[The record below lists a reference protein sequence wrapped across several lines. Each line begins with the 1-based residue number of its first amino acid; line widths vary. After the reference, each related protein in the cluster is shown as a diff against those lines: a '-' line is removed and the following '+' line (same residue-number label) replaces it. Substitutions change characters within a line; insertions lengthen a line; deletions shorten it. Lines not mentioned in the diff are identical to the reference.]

1 MTKKSFLAIFLW
13 LTLISSP
20 MYSQVTI
27 GADKSPESFSVLE
40 LISNHTQGMRL
51 PQLTTQQ
58 RDDLTTEAFK
68 ANSLSNGLTI
78 FNISTKCVNVWNG
91 AVWIE
96 WCAPRPTFTIN
107 PDTLIFTAAAG
118 GGGPQNVTV
127 TTSQSGWTITRT
139 VAWTTTSGEGT
150 GTLTVSIPNTVYT
163 GSSLLIDSIK
173 VTTTDGLLTKTI
185 VVIRLPDVSNITDSP
200 ITPGANVYVG
210 AFWRADQ
217 TGERLI
223 SINNYPG
230 EWTATVIAGVEW
242 ITLDNAMTND
252 INYAYYPTGTPNESL
267 VDSYETNPNF
277 DRDHKVGG
285 GLSVSGTADATS
297 PIYFRIGLNSKFTD
311 SPKYDP
317 NPNFINTFPARY
329 GVVLLT
335 YGGGKTQRIWIR
347 QGNDAD
353 YLMREGDP
361 NGSSVAVADDR
372 SFARRFSPYNLT
384 DPNNGAPTDYLGTG
398 GNVLTV
404 GGGDFVKY
412 PSQAGYFFRWNFNR
426 VAFNPVIPA
435 PPTNITGWTETNQDG
450 VEFWNAANDETCP
463 PTYRRP
469 TDGDNNNVHTTG
481 AVTQSEIRQSLWLN
495 PPTGMLNNSA
505 SDRANNVWGYYAD
518 GFFDR
523 RKIGNSPNGEA
534 LTAVSTAN
542 SSIAYIGRLF
552 FNPNSDSYASV
563 FFPAAGNRNS
573 NGSALGALTNDGKY
587 GYYWPS
593 TSASLSTSYYLN
605 VGENLARFGNTIRSV
620 GMSVRCVKP

>member
-1 MTKKSFLAIFLW
+1 MIKKRFLTIFLG
-13 LTLISSP
+13 LIIIFSP
-20 MYSQVTI
+20 IYSQVTI
-27 GADKSPESFSVLE
+27 GADYAPQKFSVLE
-40 LISNHTQGMRL
+40 LISNNTRGLRL
-51 PQLTTQQ
+51 PQIRTTDE
-58 RDDLTTEAFK
+58 RNAISDAYGSKEEMH
-68 ANSLSNGLTI
+68 GLTI
-78 FNISTKCVNVWNG
+78 FNLQTHCWETWNG
-91 AVWIE
+91 LVWISL
-96 WCAPRPTFTIN
+96 CAPPPTLIIN

-150 GTLTVSIPNTVYT
+150 GTLTVSVPNTVYT
-163 GSSLLIDSIK
+163 GSDVLIDSIK
-173 VTTTDGLLTKTI
+173 ITTTDGLLTKTI

-200 ITPGANVYVG
+200 ITPGANIYVG
-210 AFWRADQ
+210 AFWRVDQ

-223 SINNYPG
+223 SISNYPG
-230 EWTATVIAGVEW
+230 EWTATVISGVEW

-285 GLSVSGTADATS
+285 GLIVSGTADATS
-297 PIYFRIGLNSKFTD
+297 PIYFRIGLNGKFTD

-347 QGNDAD
+347 QGHEAD

-361 NGSSVAVADDR
+361 NGSNVAVADNR

-412 PSQAGYFFRWNFNR
+412 PSQAGYFFRWNYNR

-450 VEFWNAANDETCP
+450 VEFWNSANDETCP

-469 TDGDNNNVHTTG
+469 TDGNNNNVHTTG

-505 SDRANNVWGYYAD
+505 SDGANNVWGYYAD

-523 RKIGNSPNGEA
+523 RKIGNSPNGTA

-542 SSIAYIGRLF
+542 NSIAYIGRLF
-552 FNPNSDSYASV
+552 FNPNSKSYASV

-593 TSASLSTSYYLN
+593 TSSSASISYYLN
-605 VGENLARFGNTIRSV
+605 IGEIIARFGNGNRGG
-620 GMSVRCVKP
+620 GMSIRCVKQ